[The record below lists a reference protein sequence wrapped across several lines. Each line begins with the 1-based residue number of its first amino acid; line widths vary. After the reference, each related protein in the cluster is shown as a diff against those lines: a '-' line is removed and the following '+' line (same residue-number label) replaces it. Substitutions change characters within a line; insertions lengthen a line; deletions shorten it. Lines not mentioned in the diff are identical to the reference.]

1 MRYNIVFLDA
11 ASLGDADLAALQQP
25 GCELQLFPYSAPA
38 DIVDR
43 LQHADIAIVNKC
55 RLDAAV
61 LAQLPRL
68 KAIMVAATGMDNI
81 DLTAAATQ
89 GIQVFNVK
97 DYAGTAVPQHVFAL
111 LLALSNQLCQYQQAV
126 QRGDWSRSQNFCLLD
141 YPMFE
146 LAGKTM
152 VIVGY
157 GSLGQATAEL
167 AKAFGMRVLIAERP
181 DVTEVRPGRI
191 AFNNA
196 LALADVL
203 SLHCPLTPATQ
214 HLLNR
219 ERLAQLK
226 AGAVLINTARGG
238 LIETE
243 ALIAAL
249 KSGLLLAAALDVLE
263 TEPPPAEHPLLQCR
277 LPNLLL
283 TPHIGWASREARTRM
298 VLKIAANIQN
308 FVNSRME
315 TRR

>member
-152 VIVGY
+152 AIVGY

-249 KSGLLLAAALDVLE
+249 KSGQLLAAALDVLE

-277 LPNLLL
+277 LPNLLI

-298 VLKIAANIQN
+298 VQKIAANIQT
-308 FVNSRME
+308 FVNSRVE

>member
-249 KSGLLLAAALDVLE
+249 KSGQLLAAALDVLE

-277 LPNLLL
+277 LPNLLI

>member
-25 GCELQLFPYSAPA
+25 GCELQLFSYSAPA

-214 HLLNR
+214 HLINR

-249 KSGLLLAAALDVLE
+249 KSGQLLAAALDVLE
-263 TEPPPAEHPLLQCR
+263 TEPPPAEHPLLQCH

-298 VLKIAANIQN
+298 VLKIAANIQT
-308 FVNSRME
+308 FVNSRMD

>member
-152 VIVGY
+152 AIVGY

-181 DVTEVRPGRI
+181 EVTEVRPGRI

-214 HLLNR
+214 HLINR

-249 KSGLLLAAALDVLE
+249 KSGQLLAAALDVLE

-298 VLKIAANIQN
+298 VLKIAANIQT
-308 FVNSRME
+308 FVNSRMD

>member
-157 GSLGQATAEL
+157 GSLGQPTAEL

-191 AFNNA
+191 AFNKA

-249 KSGLLLAAALDVLE
+249 KSGQLLAAALDVLE

-298 VLKIAANIQN
+298 VLKIAANIQT
-308 FVNSRME
+308 FVNSRVE

>member
-249 KSGLLLAAALDVLE
+249 KSGQLLAAALDVLE

-298 VLKIAANIQN
+298 VLKIAANIQT
-308 FVNSRME
+308 FVNSRMD

>member
-25 GCELQLFPYSAPA
+25 GCELQLFSYSAPA

-214 HLLNR
+214 HLINR

-249 KSGLLLAAALDVLE
+249 KSGQLLAAALDVLE

-298 VLKIAANIQN
+298 VLKIAANIQT
-308 FVNSRME
+308 FVNSRMD

>member
-1 MRYNIVFLDA
+1 MRYNLVFLDA

-25 GCELQLFPYSAPA
+25 GCELQLFPYTAPTE
-38 DIVDR
+38 IVHR

-55 RLDAAV
+55 RLDATV
-61 LAQLPRL
+61 LTQLPRL

-81 DLTAAATQ
+81 DLTAAAAQ
-89 GIQVFNVK
+89 GIQVFNVQ

-126 QRGDWSRSQNFCLLD
+126 QQGDWSRSQNFCLLD

-157 GSLGQATAEL
+157 GSLGQATAKL
-167 AKAFGMRVLIAERP
+167 AQAFGMQVVIAERP
-181 DVTEVRPGRI
+181 DATTVRPGRI
-191 AFNNA
+191 AFNQT
-196 LALADVL
+196 LPLADVL

-226 AGAVLINTARGG
+226 TGAVLINTARGG

-243 ALIAAL
+243 ALLAAL
-249 KSGLLLAAALDVLE
+249 KSGQLLAAALDVLD
-263 TEPPPAEHPLLQCR
+263 TEPPPAEHPLLQSH
-277 LPNLLL
+277 LPNLLI
-283 TPHIGWASREARTRM
+283 TPHIGWASREARARM
-298 VLKIAANIQN
+298 VRKIANNIQIYL
-308 FVNSRME
+308 NSRIE
-315 TRR
+315 TIR

>member
-55 RLDAAV
+55 RLDATV

-152 VIVGY
+152 VIAGY

-181 DVTEVRPGRI
+181 DAETVRPGRTD
-191 AFNNA
+191 FNAA
-196 LALADVL
+196 LAQADVI
-203 SLHCPLTPATQ
+203 SLHCPLTPSTR
-214 HLLNR
+214 HLINQQ
-219 ERLAQLK
+219 RLVQLK
-226 AGAVLINTARGG
+226 PGAILINTARGG
-238 LIETE
+238 LVDSD

-249 KSGLLLAAALDVLE
+249 RSGQLQAAALDVLDS
-263 TEPPPAEHPLLQCR
+263 EPPPVDHPLLNCQ

-283 TPHIGWASREARTRM
+283 TPHIGWASREARARM
-298 VLKIAANIQN
+298 VQKIADNICSYILN
-308 FVNSRME
+308 RTE
-315 TRR
+315 G